1 VTNTSPA
8 LLDAA
13 RSTPDVAEQR
23 ARTRAIVAPRSGER
37 GLDIGCGFG
46 LLACELARDVGP
58 TGRVMGID
66 SVPDMIVACEERARH
81 DAVTGRTEFRQAD
94 AEALPFAPGTFD
106 FVTAMQVY
114 EYMTDVERGLAE
126 AARVLKPRG
135 RLAVLDT
142 DWESCVW
149 QTADRERNARVL
161 KAWEQRF
168 AHAHLPARLPEL
180 LRRAGFVLKSVTMI
194 PVVNIELS
202 EQTYSPAMIDVVAR
216 FVASRGGISEAE
228 AGGWAEDVRSQATRG
243 EYFFSLSRYLFLAER
258 ARAPLRGGT
267 A

>member
-1 VTNTSPA
+1 VTISSPA
-8 LLDAA
+8 LLDPS

-23 ARTRAIVAPRSGER
+23 ARTRAIIAPRTGER
-37 GLDIGCGFG
+37 GLDIGCGYG
-46 LLACELARDVGP
+46 QLACELARDVGP
-58 TGRVMGID
+58 TGRVMGVD
-66 SVPDMIVACEERARH
+66 AVPDMIIACEERARH

-94 AEALPFAPGTFD
+94 PEAVPAAAGSFD

-114 EYMTDVERGLAE
+114 EYMADVERGLAE
-126 AARVLKPRG
+126 AYRVVKPRG

-149 QTADRERNARVL
+149 HATDRDRNARVL
-161 KAWEQRF
+161 RAWEQRF
-168 AHAHLPARLPEL
+168 AHPHLPARLPEL

-202 EQTYSPAMIDVVAR
+202 EHTYSAGMIDVVAR
-216 FVASRGGISEAE
+216 FVAGRGGVDPDEA
-228 AGGWAEDVRSQATRG
+228 ARWAEDVRSQAARG

-258 ARAPLRGGT
+258 ARSARGG
-267 A
+267 AA

>member
-1 VTNTSPA
+1 VATSSPA
-8 LLDAA
+8 LLDPA

-58 TGRVMGID
+58 TGRVMGVD
-66 SVPDMIVACEERARH
+66 AVPDMIAACEERARH
-81 DAVTGRTEFRQAD
+81 DAVSGRTEFRQAD

-114 EYMTDVERGLAE
+114 EYMADVERGLAE

-135 RLAVLDT
+135 RLAALET

-149 QTADRERNARVL
+149 HAGDRDRTGRVL
-161 KAWEQRF
+161 KAWEERF
-168 AHAHLPARLPEL
+168 AHPHLPAQLPEL
-180 LRRAGFVLKSVTMI
+180 LRRTVDFSPEQVGFLQYGRVADTTAAR
-194 PVVNIELS
+194 
-202 EQTYSPAMIDVVAR
+202 EQLGFSPKWSSPHAFEDFA
-216 FVASRGGISEAE
+216 ASRLRKLVTQEQVTTVEREALAALRRAAGWFGGGPQT
-228 AGGWAEDVRSQATRG
+228 GG
-243 EYFFSLSRYLFLAER
+243 
-258 ARAPLRGGT
+258 AR
-267 A
+267 

>member
-1 VTNTSPA
+1 VATASPA
-8 LLDAA
+8 LVDPS

-23 ARTRAIVAPRSGER
+23 ARVRAIVAPRSGER

-46 LLACELARDVGP
+46 LLSCELARDVGP
-58 TGRVMGID
+58 TGRVMGVD
-66 SVPDMIVACEERARH
+66 SVPAMIVACEERARH

-114 EYMTDVERGLAE
+114 EYMPDVERGLAE
-126 AARVLKPRG
+126 AARVLKARG

-149 QTADRERNARVL
+149 HSGDRERTARVL
-161 KAWEQRF
+161 QAWEQRF
-168 AHAHLPARLPEL
+168 AHPHLPARLPEL
-180 LRRAGFVLKSVTMI
+180 LRRTGFALRSVTLI
-194 PVVNIELS
+194 PVVNVEAS
-202 EQTYSPAMIDVVAR
+202 EQTYSPSMIDVIAR
-216 FVASRGGISEAE
+216 FVANRGGITEDEA
-228 AGGWAEDVRSQATRG
+228 ARWAEDVRAQAVRG

-258 ARAPLRGGT
+258 TRPNRP
-267 A
+267 

>member
-1 VTNTSPA
+1 MTTSSPA
-8 LLDAA
+8 LLDPA

-23 ARTRAIVAPRSGER
+23 ARTRAIIAPRTGEH

-58 TGRVMGID
+58 TGRIMGVD
-66 SVPDMIVACEERARH
+66 AVPDMIIACEERARH

-94 AEALPFAPGTFD
+94 PEAVPAAPGSFD

-114 EYMTDVERGLAE
+114 EYMADVERGLAE
-126 AARVLKPRG
+126 AYRVLKPRG
-135 RLAVLDT
+135 RLAVLDS

-149 QTADRERNARVL
+149 HAGDRDRTARVL
-161 KAWEQRF
+161 RAWEQRF
-168 AHAHLPARLPEL
+168 AHPHLPERLPEL
-180 LRRAGFVLKSVTMI
+180 LRQAGFALRSVTLI
-194 PVVNIELS
+194 PVVNVEMSEL
-202 EQTYSPAMIDVVAR
+202 TYSPGMIDVVAR
-216 FVASRGGISEAE
+216 FVASRGGISEDE
-228 AGGWAEDVRSQATRG
+228 AVRWAEDVRGQAARG

-258 ARAPLRGGT
+258 TRTPRGGS

>member
-1 VTNTSPA
+1 VTISSPA
-8 LLDAA
+8 LLDPA

-23 ARTRAIVAPRSGER
+23 ARTRAIVAPRTGER

-58 TGRVMGID
+58 TGRIMGVD
-66 SVPDMIVACEERARH
+66 AVPDMIIACEERARH

-94 AEALPFAPGTFD
+94 PEAVPASSGSFD

-114 EYMTDVERGLAE
+114 EYMADVERGLAE
-126 AARVLKPRG
+126 ACRVLKPRG

-149 QTADRERNARVL
+149 HASDRDRTARVL
-161 KAWEQRF
+161 RAWEQRF

-180 LRRAGFVLKSVTMI
+180 LRHAGFVVRSVTLI

-202 EQTYSPAMIDVVAR
+202 EHTYSPGMIDVVAR
-216 FVASRGGISEAE
+216 FVANRGGISEDE
-228 AGGWAEDVRSQATRG
+228 AARWAEDVRSQAARG

-258 ARAPLRGGT
+258 ARTSRGGS

>member
-1 VTNTSPA
+1 M
-8 LLDAA
+8 
-13 RSTPDVAEQR
+13 AEQR
-23 ARTRAIVAPRSGER
+23 ARTRAIVAPRTGER

-58 TGRVMGID
+58 TGRIMGVD
-66 SVPDMIVACEERARH
+66 AVPDMIIACEERARH

-94 AEALPFAPGTFD
+94 PESVPAAAGSFD

-114 EYMTDVERGLAE
+114 EYVGDVEHGLAE
-126 AARVLKPRG
+126 AGRVLKPRG

-149 QTADRERNARVL
+149 HSSDRERTARVL
-161 KAWEQRF
+161 RAWEQRF
-168 AHAHLPARLPEL
+168 AHPHLPARLPEL
-180 LRRAGFVLKSVTMI
+180 LRRAGFVVRSVTMI
-194 PVVNIELS
+194 PVVNLEMT
-202 EQTYSPAMIDVVAR
+202 EQTYSPGMIDVVAR
-216 FVASRGGISEAE
+216 FVVSRGGIGEDEAVR
-228 AGGWAEDVRSQATRG
+228 WAEDVRSQAARG

-258 ARAPLRGGT
+258 ARTSRGGP